1 MRTLLSLMLVAACG
15 HLAAA
20 AELTTPWER
29 DSATTPRYAETVAWC
44 RQLADAHPTVALT
57 TFGRSPE
64 ERDLPLVIWDADG
77 LRDPAAVH
85 AAGRTVVLIQACIHA
100 GESCGKDAGMTL
112 VRDLAELGG
121 PADLCV
127 LFIPI
132 FNVDGHERFGPYN
145 RVNQNGPREMGWR
158 VTAQNLNLNR
168 DFLKADA
175 PEMRAWLALWNA
187 WSPHFLVDIH
197 STDGADYQ
205 YAISYG
211 LELHGNLDAGLTGWL
226 TGYLGAMEAAMA
238 ADGLP
243 LVPYVSFR
251 RWHDPRSGLESWVAG
266 PRFSQGYAAVRN
278 RPGLLIETHMLKPYP
293 VRVAATRALL
303 DHTLAYLAAGG
314 PELQALAAAADRHAT
329 SSEFRAAPLPL
340 RWAATDVSHPI
351 PFLGMA
357 YEAVASELSGG
368 EWFRYHPDRPDTFLI
383 DVFDEPAVAAAAD
396 VPEAYLVPPA
406 WTEVVERLGL

>member
-20 AELTTPWER
+20 AELTTPW
-29 DSATTPRYAETVAWC
+29 DATPSATTPRYAETVAWC

-251 RWHDPRSGLESWVAG
+251 RWHDPAAAWRAGWPDPASARATPRCATGPACSSRPTCSSPTPCGWRRPGRCSTTPWPTRGRRARTAG
-266 PRFSQGYAAVRN
+266 PGRGRRSPCHVVGV
-278 RPGLLIETHMLKPYP
+278 PG
-293 VRVAATRALL
+293 R
-303 DHTLAYLAAGG
+303 
-314 PELQALAAAADRHAT
+314 AAAAALG
-329 SSEFRAAPLPL
+329 AAGHGRLPS
-340 RWAATDVSHPI
+340 D
-351 PFLGMA
+351 PFLGIPTRR
-357 YEAVASELSGG
+357 S
-368 EWFRYHPDRPDTFLI
+368 
-383 DVFDEPAVAAAAD
+383 PAN
-396 VPEAYLVPPA
+396 
-406 WTEVVERLGL
+406 